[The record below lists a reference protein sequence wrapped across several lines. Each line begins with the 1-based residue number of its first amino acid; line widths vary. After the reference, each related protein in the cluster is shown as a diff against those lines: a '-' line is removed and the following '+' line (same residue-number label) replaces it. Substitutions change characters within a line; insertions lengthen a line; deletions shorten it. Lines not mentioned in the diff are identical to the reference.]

1 MELGFCQQI
10 QQYDVTVMTSN
21 YVIVP
26 IKLCLVVGNDE
37 RFLLCDFGGRI
48 MSGLKNVLGGAPEAP
63 IRSQEA
69 KGYSTGVID
78 PDLPANSE
86 CHPPPPPFED
96 KGLFIEKV
104 LEFFSPPFSFQL

>member
-1 MELGFCQQI
+1 
-10 QQYDVTVMTSN
+10 MTSN

-37 RFLLCDFGGRI
+37 CFLLCDFGGRI
-48 MSGLKNVLGGAPEAP
+48 MSGLRNFLGVAPEAP

-78 PDLPANSE
+78 PDFPADSE
-86 CHPPPPPFED
+86 CPPPP
-96 KGLFIEKV
+96 
-104 LEFFSPPFSFQL
+104 SPSRIRAFP

>member
-1 MELGFCQQI
+1 
-10 QQYDVTVMTSN
+10 MTSN

-48 MSGLKNVLGGAPEAP
+48 MSGLKKVLGRAREAP

-69 KGYSTGVID
+69 KGY
-78 PDLPANSE
+78 
-86 CHPPPPPFED
+86 
-96 KGLFIEKV
+96 
-104 LEFFSPPFSFQL
+104 

>member
-86 CHPPPPPFED
+86 CHPPPPPP
-96 KGLFIEKV
+96 LSRIRA
-104 LEFFSPPFSFQL
+104 FS